1 MISSLNVHISAVSVV
16 QSFPWVFLNGSFSS
30 VISPFPL
37 SFLHRTNV
45 LQVNTSFHH
54 LLMSVLWNVIACELW
69 HVLSITETEAKRCR
83 HHTILFNC
91 YLKSRKQLKFT
102 SPTQRPFTHYCVL
115 FYFQGLK
122 FISHSRK
129 HSFLHSYYI
138 FSAGNK
144 KSLTKLFQE
153 NKCFPN

>member
-1 MISSLNVHISAVSVV
+1 MISSLNVHMSAVSVD
-16 QSFPWVFLNGSFSS
+16 SKFPWVFLNGSFSS
-30 VISPFPL
+30 VISPFLL
-37 SFLHRTNV
+37 SFLHRTAV

-54 LLMSVLWNVIACELW
+54 LLMSVLWNIIACELW

-83 HHTILFNC
+83 RHTILFNC
-91 YLKSRKQLKFT
+91 CLKSRKQLKFT

-129 HSFLHSYYI
+129 HLFLHSYI

-144 KSLTKLFQE
+144 KSFLTKLFQE